1 MFKETGDADLDGNL
15 RGGDVFTETKYLPSG
30 PCATLNNVD
39 GFSSSTIKLF
49 SSTKRS
55 LHDGFLIPRL
65 IISSIS
71 GFTSR

>member
-15 RGGDVFTETKYLPSG
+15 RGGDVFTETKQSKYLPSG
-30 PCATLNNVD
+30 PCATLNNVC

-55 LHDGFLIPRL
+55 LHDGFLIP
-65 IISSIS
+65 
-71 GFTSR
+71 